1 MQPVLRYRFRF
12 HHHNTERVPSG
23 ISLLLDVGDHRLQTQ
38 AQSSTDVPML
48 VEPNDTTGVDEADIM
63 DDATALMQRPR
74 YKAFPRP
81 TTGTGQGI
89 PPAPTSSSWFT
100 ISQPIAP
107 TGTSQHQPVQWTT
120 IQVRNLADFHTM
132 LQWLSNRAQQD
143 RCQPDAGQ
151 AKIATWYLQPQVMP
165 RSDHY
170 RDVLLSANPSLW
182 PSEVLQRWADF
193 LQPSQPVDL
202 YVVQPDPPGGMPDV
216 FAHVIVTQNAPPD
229 QAAALV
235 SVTELLEDP
244 WHPSRFALFLHSP
257 VTSDALFD
265 HAGIP
270 PDQVAATP
278 GLSAYHGTT
287 HIPHG
292 SSYPVRSGFAFEV
305 VTDSLDFE
313 EEGSALLQIPHAWP
327 GKEHQTPDM
336 PNAATDRNS
345 HAVCCE
351 QLLEFLRQ
359 LAMAMQQITTA
370 LSSRTVVSMKHMQ
383 SEPHPE
389 VTQPSHSSLQGP
401 PS

>member
-1 MQPVLRYRFRF
+1 MQCLVWPTPQTPAGQSPYSQADTAISNETSSSYPHHTGTRDDPRESRHFAYCCLPWRHQNGPSCSKQNHPQWTPAQNASFKTMALQPQCDFRPCNLFSGRFRF

-81 TTGTGQGI
+81 TTGTGPGI

-151 AKIATWYLQPQVMP
+151 AKIATWYLHPQVMP

-193 LQPSQPVDL
+193 LQPIPTCWPLCS
-202 YVVQPDPPGGMPDV
+202 
-216 FAHVIVTQNAPPD
+216 AAWSTWRNARCFCPCYC
-229 QAAALV
+229 
-235 SVTELLEDP
+235 
-244 WHPSRFALFLHSP
+244 HPKC
-257 VTSDALFD
+257 T
-265 HAGIP
+265 
-270 PDQVAATP
+270 
-278 GLSAYHGTT
+278 
-287 HIPHG
+287 
-292 SSYPVRSGFAFEV
+292 
-305 VTDSLDFE
+305 
-313 EEGSALLQIPHAWP
+313 AWP
-327 GKEHQTPDM
+327 GSSTGL
-336 PNAATDRNS
+336 
-345 HAVCCE
+345 CYW
-351 QLLEFLRQ
+351 
-359 LAMAMQQITTA
+359 TA
-370 LSSRTVVSMKHMQ
+370 WRPVAPIEICPLFA
-383 SEPHPE
+383 EP
-389 VTQPSHSSLQGP
+389 GN
-401 PS
+401 